1 MCGHGPRRDRSGR
14 TATGGSAVSD
24 HIRVLLAITRLELGG
39 AQRVVLH
46 TAKEL
51 DRRIFDVA
59 LCWGPGDLLDDEAA
73 AIRDLERIPVPTLVR
88 QVAPISDLRAL
99 ASLRAAIRS
108 FQPQVVHTHSSK
120 AGILGRL
127 AARLEGVSTVH
138 TVHGFGFTPL
148 QAAPT
153 YFLFRAAEKTMA
165 RFTDHFV
172 TVSETDRRRGIE
184 IGLFPPDKATV
195 IRAAIDL
202 GRFQAAIDG
211 EAVRKRLGVPIGVP
225 MVTQIGNFKPQ
236 KAPLDFVRVAAAV
249 HPTHPDA
256 WFVMV
261 GDGPLREPAERL
273 ARELGVADRMVFSG
287 WWNDVPGLLAATTV
301 SVLTS
306 RHEGLPCSVVESLA
320 AGVPVVATAVDGTV
334 EVVRSGDNGLLA
346 PAGDIT
352 GLAQSVGRLL
362 ADPGLRA
369 RMAAAAREG
378 LEAFDRDLMVRQ
390 QEDLYRC
397 MCSHS
402 RS

>member
-1 MCGHGPRRDRSGR
+1 MTETER
-14 TATGGSAVSD
+14 
-24 HIRVLLAITRLELGG
+24 IRVLLAITRLELGG

-46 TAKEL
+46 TARKL
-51 DRRIFDVA
+51 DRKIFDVA

-73 AIRDLERIPVPTLVR
+73 AIRNLERIPVRTLVR
-88 QVAPISDLRAL
+88 PVAPISDLRAL
-99 ASLRAAIRS
+99 FSLRSAVRS

-153 YFLFRAAEKTMA
+153 RFLYRAAEKTMA
-165 RFTDHFV
+165 RLTDHFV
-172 TVSETDRRRGIE
+172 MVSETDRRRGIE
-184 IGLFPPDKATV
+184 IGLFPPDKAVV
-195 IRAAIDL
+195 IRAAIDIESF
-202 GRFQAAIDG
+202 RAANDG
-211 EAVRKRLGVPIGVP
+211 EAVRECLGIPMGVPL
-225 MVTQIGNFKPQ
+225 VTQIGNFKPQ
-236 KAPLDFVRVAAAV
+236 KAPLDFVRVAAAIQ
-249 HPTHPDA
+249 PTHPDA

-261 GDGPLREPAERL
+261 GDGPLREPAEGL
-273 ARELGVADRMVFSG
+273 ARELGVGDRMVFSG
-287 WWNDVPGLLAATTV
+287 WWKDVPGLLAATTV

-320 AGVPVVATAVDGTV
+320 AGVPVVATAVDGTI

-352 GLAQSVGRLL
+352 GLAQSIGRLL
-362 ADPGLRA
+362 ANPSLRA
-369 RMAAAAREG
+369 RMAAAARKG

-390 QEDLYRC
+390 QEDLYRW

>member
-1 MCGHGPRRDRSGR
+1 MTDTER
-14 TATGGSAVSD
+14 
-24 HIRVLLAITRLELGG
+24 IRVLLTITRLELGG
-39 AQRVVLH
+39 AQRVVLY
-46 TAKEL
+46 TAKGL
-51 DRRIFDVA
+51 DRRVFDVA
-59 LCWGPGDLLDDEAA
+59 LAWGPGDRLDDEAA
-73 AIRDLERIPVPTLVR
+73 AIPDLERIPVPTLVR
-88 QVAPISDLRAL
+88 PVAPISDLRAL
-99 ASLRAAIRS
+99 VSLRSAMRS
-108 FQPQVVHTHSSK
+108 FRPQVVHTHSSK

-127 AARLEGVSTVH
+127 AARLEGVPVVH

-153 YFLFRAAEKTMA
+153 RFLFRAAEKTMA

-172 TVSETDRRRGIE
+172 TVSETDRHRGIE
-184 IGLFPPDKATV
+184 LGLFPPERTTV

-202 GRFQAAIDG
+202 GRFNAVIESD
-211 EAVRKRLGVPIGVP
+211 AVRESLGVPTGVP
-225 MVTQIGNFKPQ
+225 MVTQVGNFKPQ

-249 HPTHPDA
+249 HEAHPDA

-273 ARELGVADRMVFSG
+273 AGELGIAERMVFSG
-287 WWNDVPGLLAATTV
+287 WWNDIPGLLAATTV

-352 GLAQSVGRLL
+352 ELARSIGRLL
-362 ADPGLRA
+362 ENPDLRR

-378 LEAFDRDLMVRQ
+378 LGEFDRDLMVRQ

-397 MCSHS
+397 MCSCS
-402 RS
+402 RF

>member
-1 MCGHGPRRDRSGR
+1 MTETER
-14 TATGGSAVSD
+14 
-24 HIRVLLAITRLELGG
+24 IRVLLAITRLELGG

-46 TAKEL
+46 TAGEL
-51 DRRIFDVA
+51 DRKIFDVA
-59 LCWGPGDLLDDEAA
+59 LCWGPGDLLDDDAA
-73 AIRDLERIPVPTLVR
+73 AIRNLERIPVTTLVR
-88 QVAPISDLRAL
+88 PVTPISDLRAL
-99 ASLRAAIRS
+99 VSLRSSVRS
-108 FQPQVVHTHSSK
+108 FQPQIVHTHSSK

-153 YFLFRAAEKTMA
+153 RFLYRAAEKTMA

-172 TVSETDRRRGIE
+172 TVSETDRLRGIE
-184 IGLFPPDKATV
+184 MGLFTPEKSTV

-202 GRFQAAIDG
+202 GQFQTATGGD
-211 EAVRKRLGVPIGVP
+211 AVREKLGVPIGPP
-225 MVTQIGNFKPQ
+225 MVIQVGNFKPQ

-249 HPTHPDA
+249 RERHPES

-261 GDGPLREPAERL
+261 GDGPLREPAEKL

-287 WWNDVPGLLAATTV
+287 WWSDVPGLLATTTV

-334 EVVRSGDNGLLA
+334 EVVRSEDNGLLA
-346 PAGDIT
+346 PAGDIAA
-352 GLAQSVGRLL
+352 LAQSVDRLL
-362 ADPGLRA
+362 TDPSLRE

-378 LEAFDRDLMVRQ
+378 LEEFDRDLMVRR
-390 QEDLYRC
+390 QEDLYRW

>member
-1 MCGHGPRRDRSGR
+1 MTDTER
-14 TATGGSAVSD
+14 
-24 HIRVLLAITRLELGG
+24 IRVLLAITRLELGG

-172 TVSETDRRRGIE
+172 TVSKTDRRRGIE
-184 IGLFPPDKATV
+184 MGLFPPDKATV
-195 IRAAIDL
+195 IRAAIDI

-211 EAVRKRLGVPIGVP
+211 EAVRKRLGVPIDVP

-249 HPTHPDA
+249 HPTNPDA

-390 QEDLYRC
+390 QEDLYRW

>member
-1 MCGHGPRRDRSGR
+1 VTETGR
-14 TATGGSAVSD
+14 
-24 HIRVLLAITRLELGG
+24 IRVLLAITRLEFGG

-46 TAKEL
+46 TAREL

-59 LCWGPGDLLDDEAA
+59 LCWGPGDLLDDEAE

-88 QVAPISDLRAL
+88 PVAPISDLRAL
-99 ASLRAAIRS
+99 FSLRSAVRS
-108 FQPQVVHTHSSK
+108 FQPQIVHTHSSK

-148 QAAPT
+148 QSVPT
-153 YFLFRAAEKTMA
+153 HFFFRSAEKTMA
-165 RFTDHFV
+165 QFTDHFV
-172 TVSETDRRRGIE
+172 TVSETDRSRGIE
-184 IGLFPPDKATV
+184 MGLFPPDKATV
-195 IRAAIDL
+195 IRAAIDIE
-202 GRFQAAIDG
+202 RFRAAIDG
-211 EAVRKRLGVPIGVP
+211 EAVRERLGVPVGVP

-249 HPTHPDA
+249 HAEHPEV

-261 GDGPLREPAERL
+261 GDGPLRGPAERL
-273 ARELGVADRMVFSG
+273 ACELGVADRMVFSG
-287 WWNDVPGLLAATTV
+287 WWNDVPGLLAATTI

-334 EVVRSGDNGLLA
+334 EVVRSENNGLLV
-346 PAGDIT
+346 PAGDIAA
-352 GLAQSVGRLL
+352 LARSVDRLL
-362 ADPGLRA
+362 TDPVLRE

-378 LEAFDRDLMVRQ
+378 LEEFDRDLMVRQ

>member
-1 MCGHGPRRDRSGR
+1 MTETER
-14 TATGGSAVSD
+14 
-24 HIRVLLAITRLELGG
+24 IRVLLAITRLELGG

-46 TAKEL
+46 TAREL

-88 QVAPISDLRAL
+88 PVAPISDLRAL
-99 ASLRAAIRS
+99 ASLRAAMRS

-120 AGILGRL
+120 AGVLGRL
-127 AARLEGVSTVH
+127 AARLEGMSTVH

-153 YFLFRAAEKTMA
+153 YFLFRSAEKTMA
-165 RFTDHFV
+165 RLTDHFV

-184 IGLFPPDKATV
+184 LGLFPPEKATV
-195 IRAAIDL
+195 IRAAIDI
-202 GRFQAAIDG
+202 GRFRAAIDG
-211 EAVRKRLGVPIGVP
+211 EAVRQRLGVPIGVP

-236 KAPLDFVRVAAAV
+236 KAPLDFVRVAAV
-249 HPTHPDA
+249 IHTNHPDA

-306 RHEGLPCSVVESLA
+306 RHEGLPCSIVESLA

-334 EVVRSGDNGLLA
+334 EVVRSEDNGLLA
-346 PAGDIT
+346 PAGDISA
-352 GLAQSVGRLL
+352 LAQSVDRLL
-362 ADPGLRA
+362 TDSGLRE

-378 LEAFDRDLMVRQ
+378 LEEFDRDLMVRR
-390 QEDLYRC
+390 QEDLYRW

>member
-1 MCGHGPRRDRSGR
+1 VTKTER
-14 TATGGSAVSD
+14 
-24 HIRVLLAITRLELGG
+24 IRVLLVITRLELGG

-46 TAKEL
+46 TAREL

-59 LCWGPGDLLDDEAA
+59 LCWGPGDLLDDEAV
-73 AIRDLERIPVPTLVR
+73 AIRNLERIPVQTLIR
-88 QVAPISDLRAL
+88 PVAPISDLRAL
-99 ASLRAAIRS
+99 FSLRSAVRS

-148 QAAPT
+148 QTAPT
-153 YFLFRAAEKTMA
+153 RFLYRVAEKTMA
-165 RFTDHFV
+165 RLTDHFV
-172 TVSETDRRRGIE
+172 MVSETDRLSGIE
-184 IGLFPPDKATV
+184 MGLFAPDKATV

-202 GRFQAAIDG
+202 GRFQAAADG
-211 EAVRKRLGVPIGVP
+211 DTVRERLGIPIGVP
-225 MVTQIGNFKPQ
+225 LVTQIGNFKPQ
-236 KAPLDFVRVAAAV
+236 KAPLDFVRVAAAIQ
-249 HPTHPDA
+249 PTHPDA

-261 GDGPLREPAERL
+261 GDGPVREPAQRL
-273 ARELGVADRMVFSG
+273 ARELGVGDRMVFSG
-287 WWNDVPGLLAATTV
+287 WWKDVPGLLAASTV

-352 GLAQSVGRLL
+352 GLAQSIGRLL
-362 ADPGLRA
+362 ADPDLRA

-390 QEDLYRC
+390 QEDLYRW

>member
-1 MCGHGPRRDRSGR
+1 MCGRDGR
-14 TATGGSAVSD
+14 TTNGDSVVSD
-24 HIRVLLAITRLELGG
+24 RIRVLLAITRLELGG

-46 TAKEL
+46 TAEKL
-51 DRRIFDVA
+51 DRRSFDVA
-59 LCWGPGDLLDDEAA
+59 LAWGPGDLLDDEAA
-73 AIRDLERIPVPTLVR
+73 AISELERIPVPTLVR
-88 QVAPISDLRAL
+88 PVAPISDLRAL
-99 ASLRAAIRS
+99 VSLRAAVRS

-127 AARLEGVSTVH
+127 AARLEGVPAVH

-153 YFLFRAAEKTMA
+153 RFFYRAAEKTMA

-184 IGLFPPDKATV
+184 MGLFPPEKATV

-202 GRFQAAIDG
+202 ERFRAAADSD
-211 EAVRKRLGVPIGVP
+211 AVRKRLGVPVGPP
-225 MVTQIGNFKPQ
+225 MVAQVGNFKPQ
-236 KAPLDFVRVAAAV
+236 KAPLDFVRVAATV
-249 HPTHPDA
+249 HERHPDA

-287 WWNDVPGLLAATTV
+287 WWDDVPGLLAATTV

-334 EVVRSGDNGLLA
+334 EVVRSGDNGLLT
-346 PAGDIT
+346 PAGDIA
-352 GLAQSVGRLL
+352 GLAQSIEQLL

-369 RMAAAAREG
+369 RMAAAARVG
-378 LEAFDRDLMVRQ
+378 LEDFDRDLMVRQ
-390 QEDLYRC
+390 QEDLYRW
-397 MCSHS
+397 MCSPS

>member
-1 MCGHGPRRDRSGR
+1 MTETER
-14 TATGGSAVSD
+14 
-24 HIRVLLAITRLELGG
+24 IRVLLVITRLELGG

-46 TAKEL
+46 TAREL

-73 AIRDLERIPVPTLVR
+73 AIQNLERIPVQTLVR
-88 QVAPISDLRAL
+88 PVAPISDLRAFF
-99 ASLRAAIRS
+99 SLRSAVRS

-153 YFLFRAAEKTMA
+153 RFLYRAAEKTMA
-165 RFTDHFV
+165 RLTDHFV
-172 TVSETDRRRGIE
+172 MVSETDRLSGIE
-184 IGLFPPDKATV
+184 MGLFAPEKATL
-195 IRAAIDL
+195 IRAGIDL
-202 GRFQAAIDG
+202 GRFQAATDG
-211 EAVRKRLGVPIGVP
+211 DAVRERLGVPIGP
-225 MVTQIGNFKPQ
+225 SMVTQVGNFKPQ

-249 HPTHPDA
+249 HKLHPES

-261 GDGPLREPAERL
+261 GDGPLRGPAEKL

-287 WWNDVPGLLAATTV
+287 WWKDVPGLLAASTV

-320 AGVPVVATAVDGTV
+320 AGVPVVATAVDGSV

-352 GLAQSVGRLL
+352 GLAQSIGRLL

-369 RMAAAAREG
+369 RMAVAAREG

-390 QEDLYRC
+390 QEDLYRW

>member
-1 MCGHGPRRDRSGR
+1 MTETER
-14 TATGGSAVSD
+14 
-24 HIRVLLAITRLELGG
+24 IRVLLAITRLELGG

-46 TAKEL
+46 TAREL
-51 DRRIFDVA
+51 DRQNFDVA
-59 LCWGPGDLLDDEAA
+59 LCWGPGDLLDEEAA
-73 AIRDLERIPVPTLVR
+73 EIRNLERIPIPTLVR
-88 QVAPISDLRAL
+88 PVAPISDLRAL
-99 ASLRAAIRS
+99 VSLRSAIRS

-153 YFLFRAAEKTMA
+153 YFFFRSAEKTMA

-172 TVSETDRRRGIE
+172 MVSETDRRRGIDM
-184 IGLFPPDKATV
+184 GLFPSENATV
-195 IRAAIDL
+195 IRAAIDI
-202 GRFQAAIDG
+202 GRFRDAGDG
-211 EAVRKRLGVPIGVP
+211 ESVRERLGVPTGVP
-225 MVTQIGNFKPQ
+225 VVTQIGNFKPQ

-249 HPTHPDA
+249 HETYPDA

-273 ARELGVADRMVFSG
+273 ALELGVADRMVFSG
-287 WWNDVPGLLAATTV
+287 WWNDIPGLLAATTV

-306 RHEGLPCSVVESLA
+306 RHEGLPCSIVESLA

-334 EVVRSGDNGLLA
+334 EVVRSEDNGLLA
-346 PAGDIT
+346 PSGDIA
-352 GLAQSVGRLL
+352 GLARSIGRLL
-362 ADPGLRA
+362 ADPGLRDQ
-369 RMAAAAREG
+369 MAVAARDG
-378 LEAFDRDLMVRQ
+378 LEDFDRDLMVRQ
-390 QEDLYRC
+390 QEDLYRW